1 VSEAVQF
8 DRVWTAAN
16 WERLLVGDLFN
27 QGAIGGLLMTLL
39 LGLSSVALATLL
51 GGIVGVMRDSSWR
64 LVSAPSTI
72 YVQVFRNVPLL
83 ILVFW
88 AYFFPAV
95 VGLQLSKFASVLLAL
110 TLFTAAYIAEIVRGG
125 IRSVDHGHVEA
136 ARALGM
142 SSLQIQLW
150 IVLPQAVFNMLP
162 ALAGR
167 YIVSIKN
174 TSLAFLIGL
183 ADLTEIGKQIGARLM
198 TAPIEVYITLLMI
211 YFVVNR
217 SLSALMRLLEDRHR
231 FNRIFL
237 RI

>member
-1 VSEAVQF
+1 MQF
-8 DRVWTAAN
+8 ERVWTAAN

-27 QGAIGGLLMTLL
+27 KGVMGGLLLTLV
-39 LGLSSVALATLL
+39 LGLSSIVIATLL
-51 GGIVGVMRDSSWR
+51 GAGIGVIRSSTR
-64 LVSAPSTI
+64 RALSVPAAV
-72 YVQVFRNVPLL
+72 YVQAFRSVPLL
-83 ILVFW
+83 ILIFW
-88 AYFFPAV
+88 AYFFPPTLGV
-95 VGLQLSKFASVLLAL
+95 QVSKFTSVLIAL
-110 TLFTAAYIAEIVRGG
+110 TLFTTAYIGEIVHGG
-125 IRSVDHGHVEA
+125 IRSVASGHIEA

-142 SSLQIQLW
+142 SRLETQLR
-150 IVLPQAVFNMLP
+150 IVLPQAFFNMLP

-167 YIVSIKN
+167 YVVSIKN

-198 TAPIEVYITLLMI
+198 TAPIEVYVTLLMI

-217 SLSALMRLLEDRHR
+217 GLSLLMRLLEDRSR

>member
-1 VSEAVQF
+1 MQF
-8 DRVWTAAN
+8 ERVWTAAN

-27 QGAIGGLLMTLL
+27 KGVMGGLLLTLV
-39 LGLSSVALATLL
+39 LGISSIVISTVL
-51 GGIVGVMRDSSWR
+51 GGIIGVMRSSSR
-64 LVSAPSTI
+64 SALSLPSAV
-72 YVQVFRNVPLL
+72 YVQIFRSVPLL

-88 AYFFPAV
+88 AYFFPPTL
-95 VGLQLSKFASVLLAL
+95 GIEISKFSSVLLAL
-110 TLFTAAYIAEIVRGG
+110 TLFTAAYIGEIIHGG
-125 IRSVDHGHVEA
+125 IRSVAPGHIEA

-142 SSLQIQLW
+142 SPFETQTR
-150 IVLPQAVFNMLP
+150 IVLPQAFFNMLP
-162 ALAGR
+162 TLAGR
-167 YIVSIKN
+167 YIVSLKN

-217 SLSALMRLLEDRHR
+217 GLSMLMRLLEDRNR

-237 RI
+237 HN

>member
-1 VSEAVQF
+1 MQF
-8 DRVWTAAN
+8 ERVWTAAN

-27 QGAIGGLLMTLL
+27 KGVMGGLLLTLV
-39 LGLSSVALATLL
+39 LGLASIGMATLL
-51 GGIVGVMRDSSWR
+51 GAGIGILRASPRRVLS
-64 LVSAPSTI
+64 LPSAV
-72 YVQVFRNVPLL
+72 YVQAFRSVPLL
-83 ILVFW
+83 ILIFW
-88 AYFFPAV
+88 AYFFPPALGV
-95 VGLQLSKFASVLLAL
+95 QVSKFTSVLIAL
-110 TLFTAAYIAEIVRGG
+110 TLFTAAYIGEIVHGG
-125 IRSVDHGHVEA
+125 IRSVASGHIEA

-142 SSLQIQLW
+142 SALETQLR
-150 IVLPQAVFNMLP
+150 IVLPQAFFNMLP
-162 ALAGR
+162 ALTGR
-167 YIVSIKN
+167 YVVSVKN

-217 SLSALMRLLEDRHR
+217 GLSLLMRLLEDRSR

>member
-1 VSEAVQF
+1 MQF
-8 DRVWTAAN
+8 ERVWTAAN

-27 QGAIGGLLMTLL
+27 KGVMGGLLLTLV
-39 LGLSSVALATLL
+39 LGLSSIVIATLL
-51 GGIVGVMRDSSWR
+51 GAGIGVMRSSTR
-64 LVSAPSTI
+64 RALSVPAAI
-72 YVQVFRNVPLL
+72 YVQAFRSVPLL
-83 ILVFW
+83 ILIFW
-88 AYFFPAV
+88 AYFFPPTFGV
-95 VGLQLSKFASVLLAL
+95 QVSKFTSVLIAL
-110 TLFTAAYIAEIVRGG
+110 TLFTTAYIGEIVHGG
-125 IRSVDHGHVEA
+125 IRSVASGHIEA

-142 SSLQIQLW
+142 SRLETQLR
-150 IVLPQAVFNMLP
+150 IVLPQAFFNMLP

-167 YIVSIKN
+167 YVVSIKN

-198 TAPIEVYITLLMI
+198 TAPIEVYVTLLMI

-217 SLSALMRLLEDRHR
+217 GLSLLMRLLEDRSR

>member
-1 VSEAVQF
+1 VQF
-8 DRVWTAAN
+8 ERVWTAAN

-27 QGAIGGLLMTLL
+27 QGVVGGLLMTLL
-39 LGLSSVALATLL
+39 LGLCSIALATLL
-51 GGIVGVMRDSSWR
+51 GGIIGVMRGSAWR
-64 LVSAPSTI
+64 LVSVPSTI
-72 YVQVFRNVPLL
+72 YVQAFRNVPLL

-95 VGLQLSKFASVLLAL
+95 MGIQLSKFASVLFAL

-125 IRSVDHGHVEA
+125 IRSVEQGHIEA

-142 SSLQIQLW
+142 SSLQIQWW
-150 IVLPQAVFNMLP
+150 IVLPQALFNMLP

-198 TAPIEVYITLLMI
+198 TAPVEVYITLLMI
-211 YFVVNR
+211 YFVINR
-217 SLSALMRLLEDRHR
+217 GLSMLMRLLENRRR